1 MNGIRLYNNETQRH
15 RELLCATVHSI
26 LLKQNPNGVIIEP
39 NSTQFSEIISTE
51 QEGTEHLL
59 IDEDGEVTY
68 FRSYLAVSTSSESG
82 INRRLNKIQKL
93 PALSKK
99 QHLKRAILGISTEL
113 PRQCNRKFE
122 EVMANLGNAHVQF
135 ELWEAKDIRQL
146 IKAHLNIICPSLYK
160 PHLEQLVAQ
169 RDIKCSFLTT
179 VNSENTIEPNG
190 KNVSSPEKKNDIGTL
205 FVSHASEDKPFIDR
219 LIPILDKYASKVWY
233 DKREILVG
241 DSISEKINEGLS
253 KATALVVVLSSSS
266 VEKQWVIRELGAA
279 INMQASSDS
288 LKVLPVLLEKCDIPP
303 LLRDIKYA
311 DFTRSFET
319 GVNQLISGLQG
330 MR

>member
-1 MNGIRLYNNETQRH
+1 VNGIRLYNNETQRH
-15 RELLCATVHSI
+15 RELLCATLHSI
-26 LLKQNPNGVIIEP
+26 VIKQSPNGAIIEP
-39 NSTQFSEIISTE
+39 NSAQFSEYLSTE

-82 INRRLNKIQKL
+82 INKRLNKIQKL

-99 QHLKRAILGISTEL
+99 HRLKRVILGISTEL
-113 PRQCNRKFE
+113 PRQCNRKLE
-122 EVMANLGNAHVQF
+122 EVLVNLGNAHTQF
-135 ELWEAKDIRQL
+135 ELWEAKDIRKL
-146 IKAHLNIICPSLYK
+146 IKARHNIICPSLHK
-160 PHLEQLVAQ
+160 PHLEQLITQ
-169 RDIKCSFLTT
+169 RDIRCAFLTT
-179 VNSENTIEPNG
+179 LNPGNTTEPNG
-190 KNVSSPEKKNDIGTL
+190 EDVSSLEKKNDIGGL
-205 FVSHASEDKPFIDR
+205 FVSHASEDKPFIDK
-219 LIPILDKYASKVWY
+219 LVLILDKYASKVWY

-253 KATALVVVLSSSS
+253 TATALMVVLSRSSI
-266 VEKQWVIRELGAA
+266 EKQWVIRELGAA
-279 INMQASSDS
+279 INMQISSDS

-311 DFTRSFET
+311 DFTQSFET

-330 MR
+330 IR